1 MKVRTRIQVFSTLLL
16 VIMMICLNTTI
27 YFVFQKEILRN
38 ETNETAAKL
47 TQTARNIQTATTET
61 NKNALLR
68 AFVPTEGMIRVID
81 AKNTV
86 LFTSTKD
93 SSYAEMEHFYSEAQ
107 AEEVLKHDGITF
119 SVASMPVVWNNG
131 NIVKLEMSE
140 NIDSSVGILHILQLI
155 LIIGT
160 ILIIVP
166 TFLAG
171 RVLSSFILTPIQSL
185 IKTMEDIQS
194 NGSFQK
200 LPLKDKSKD
209 ELFQLGTTFNN
220 MISRL
225 EIQYD
230 KQKQFVYDASHE
242 LRTPLTV
249 IESYA
254 NMLKRWGKNKPDAL
268 DEGIDAILSEAVRM
282 KEMTNDMLELAK
294 ADDLLEL
301 QIEELNLWELCCQTA
316 KDMEMATGRKVEVDA
331 ASKEVI
337 ITADRQKMK
346 QLLLI
351 FIDNAFKYGADH
363 VTITAFINAKTVFLQ
378 VSDNGF
384 GIAEDHKALI
394 FDRFFRTDKAR
405 NRETGGAGLGLAI
418 AKQIVDA
425 HNGKIE
431 VQSVLGEGSTFICS
445 FPADIKAVS
454 K

>member
-47 TQTARNIQTATTET
+47 TQTAQNIQTATTET
-61 NKNALLR
+61 NQNALLR

-81 AKNTV
+81 ASNTV

-93 SSYAEMEHFYSEAQ
+93 SSYAELEHFYSEVQ
-107 AEEVLKHDGITF
+107 NEEVLKHDGITF
-119 SVASMPVVWNNG
+119 SVTSMPVVWNNG

-140 NIDSSVGILHILQLI
+140 NIDGSVGILQILQLI
-155 LIIGT
+155 LFIGT

-185 IKTMEDIQS
+185 IRTMEDIQA

-200 LPLKDKSKD
+200 LPLKEKSKD
-209 ELFQLGTTFNN
+209 ELYQLGSTFNK

-268 DEGIDAILSEAVRM
+268 EEGIDAILSEAVRM
-282 KEMTNDMLELAK
+282 KEMTNDMLDLAK

-301 QIEELNLWELCCQTA
+301 QMEEMNLWELCSQTA
-316 KDMEMATGRKVEVDA
+316 KNMEMATGRKVEVDA
-331 ASKEVI
+331 SSKEVI
-337 ITADRQKMK
+337 VTADKQKMK

-363 VTITAFINAKTVFLQ
+363 VTIRAYIKDKTVFLQ
-378 VSDNGF
+378 VADNGF
-384 GIAEDHKALI
+384 GIAEDHKEHI
-394 FDRFFRTDKAR
+394 FDRFFRADKAR
-405 NRETGGAGLGLAI
+405 NREAGGAGLGLAI
-418 AKQIVDA
+418 ARQIVDA
-425 HNGKIE
+425 HSGEIE
-431 VQSVLGEGSTFICS
+431 VESVLGEGSTFTCS